1 MESQQNQN
9 NEQTQ
14 PQGGRAGKLFLYL
27 FGIPLIVTI
36 ILVGVANA
44 LGW

>member
-1 MESQQNQN
+1 MESQNKEN
-9 NEQTQ
+9 NEGMQ
-14 PQGGRAGKLFLYL
+14 PQASHGGKLFLYL